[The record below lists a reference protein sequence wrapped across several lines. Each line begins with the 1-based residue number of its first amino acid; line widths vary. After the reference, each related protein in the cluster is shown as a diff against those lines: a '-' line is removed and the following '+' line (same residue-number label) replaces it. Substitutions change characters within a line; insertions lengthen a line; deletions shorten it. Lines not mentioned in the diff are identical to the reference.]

1 MFLRTD
7 QFTSSK
13 RIETLFDTCFTLS
26 WPKIFFPFQC
36 FLVFP
41 GNLRWLTSSLRDVTG
56 EALLRLAVLVS
67 LLERP
72 ASGSS
77 VSELV
82 KSRLVLKALLFILSS
97 TSLDKPTADVTIG
110 LFL

>member
-1 MFLRTD
+1 MAYVTFA
-7 QFTSSK
+7 
-13 RIETLFDTCFTLS
+13 
-26 WPKIFFPFQC
+26 
-36 FLVFP
+36 
-41 GNLRWLTSSLRDVTG
+41 DVTG

-67 LLERP
+67 LLEQP

>member
-1 MFLRTD
+1 MAYVTFA
-7 QFTSSK
+7 
-13 RIETLFDTCFTLS
+13 
-26 WPKIFFPFQC
+26 
-36 FLVFP
+36 
-41 GNLRWLTSSLRDVTG
+41 DVTG

-67 LLERP
+67 LLEQP

-77 VSELV
+77 VSEQV

-97 TSLDKPTADVTIG
+97 TSLDEPTADVTIG